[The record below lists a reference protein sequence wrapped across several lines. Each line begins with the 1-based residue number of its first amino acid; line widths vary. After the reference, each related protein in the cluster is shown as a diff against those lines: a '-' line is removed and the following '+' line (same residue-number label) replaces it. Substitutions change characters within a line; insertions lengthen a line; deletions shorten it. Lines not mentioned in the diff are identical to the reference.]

1 MLGIRLG
8 AGMISLT
15 GAEANELRERLRH
28 FRSTQP
34 AEATIG
40 VSVNAS
46 TSVTFTG
53 AAEKEAVLYALEQW
67 FREVG
72 RVGMG
77 DGPSSL
83 REALLEELE
92 RPE

>member
-1 MLGIRLG
+1 MLLIRLG

-53 AAEKEAVLYALEQW
+53 AEKEAVLYALEQW